1 MGKKDNKSGG
11 GGGSKDAGKG
21 GKGGKG
27 KGGGGDDSGGKQ
39 QKGAQSINVRHILN
53 NQCNKMGEAEKAIE
67 RLQNGESFNTVAME
81 MSQDKARS
89 GMFSLLRC
97 PASMI
102 TNQAIQE
109 DH

>member
-1 MGKKDNKSGG
+1 
-11 GGGSKDAGKG
+11 
-21 GKGGKG
+21 
-27 KGGGGDDSGGKQ
+27 
-39 QKGAQSINVRHILN
+39 
-53 NQCNKMGEAEKAIE
+53 MGEAEKAIE